1 MVPPQSG
8 ERLKRFA
15 ALAHAGAGCPP
26 PASTAARVRRFAWCP
41 LPKAPRSFGGHLG
54 LGGKIREQ
62 GRMPSNPA
70 AARAPCAMRP
80 CRTGLR
86 PEVTASDP
94 PYTVR
99 TDMSVLAATPK
110 KTRVSILFFGF
121 LVVSGSWERSWWRG
135 ARASASPRR
144 AGSDRPSRRARPG
157 FGRSP
162 RPQRDGCQG
171 GRREH
176 DERRPHRQS
185 PTFFRRLACAVGA
198 RRGSMCSRRDSGLRP
213 GRSRMRTAR
222 DVLGIG
228 PPGANSCPRRRPFS
242 TRPSPVVPPSSW
254 RVRWAAFRGL
264 DHETERFS
272 RTIPTISHLPRT
284 PAPTIPARLE
294 RGAGSMGGSRG
305 VARPVHGGPPGA

>member
-1 MVPPQSG
+1 
-8 ERLKRFA
+8 L
-15 ALAHAGAGCPP
+15 
-26 PASTAARVRRFAWCP
+26 
-41 LPKAPRSFGGHLG
+41 
-54 LGGKIREQ
+54 
-62 GRMPSNPA
+62 
-70 AARAPCAMRP
+70 
-80 CRTGLR
+80 
-86 PEVTASDP
+86 
-94 PYTVR
+94 
-99 TDMSVLAATPK
+99 
-110 KTRVSILFFGF
+110 
-121 LVVSGSWERSWWRG
+121 WRG
-135 ARASASPRR
+135 ARASASTRR

-171 GRREH
+171 GRLEH

-254 RVRWAAFRGL
+254 RVRWAASRGL

-272 RTIPTISHLPRT
+272 RTIPAISEPR
-284 PAPTIPARLE
+284 R
-294 RGAGSMGGSRG
+294 RRFQHGSNAVLDRWVAHAVLLGPFM
-305 VARPVHGGPPGA
+305 VARRELESVKADRGPRGGARWIRARRPLWQ